1 MSLLKVFIKKI
12 VRQVQRVTISCF
24 WTVSD
29 IANLWRVSRTVHYRC
44 TWGEVT
50 RTYWVRCFL
59 MPETS
64 FEKRD
69 CRQQA
74 RNWQRHYPPSN
85 YRELPRV
92 NVHAYSTSSQVR
104 TSGTLIFT
112 LRSRGRLNVAPA
124 RSQFSIAPI
133 CRHVSRT
140 SIRTHVRTC
149 SGICGRQ
156 ISNLKIG

>member
-1 MSLLKVFIKKI
+1 
-12 VRQVQRVTISCF
+12 VQRVTISCF
-24 WTVSD
+24 WTVLVILQICD
-29 IANLWRVSRTVHYRC
+29 VS
-44 TWGEVT
+44 
-50 RTYWVRCFL
+50 
-59 MPETS
+59 PEPFIIDAPEAKSHVLIGSAAFWCPKRS